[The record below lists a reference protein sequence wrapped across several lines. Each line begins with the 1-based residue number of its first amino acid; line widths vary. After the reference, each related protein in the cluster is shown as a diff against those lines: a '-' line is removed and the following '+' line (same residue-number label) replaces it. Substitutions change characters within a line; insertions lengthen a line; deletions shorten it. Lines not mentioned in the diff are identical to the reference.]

1 MLDILTNC
9 EGSLRDTTSKKILV
23 EITVLKMIEAR
34 NAVSIDTVLQQV
46 QKLRS
51 EGGSSSGGGTP
62 APRPQTAAPAPVRN
76 PLAQATPSSPT
87 PVKAAIATTVAPVS
101 AVTAVSGDVEK
112 MWTDLLSSFGRSNIM
127 LSVTLQ
133 KAFPHQLKDKTF
145 TIAFSAKDEEELAM
159 FDSPKNRT
167 IIAAKLA
174 ELGYADITVKFT
186 KAEPPADRQ
195 TTVLPPAESEPA
207 PVHPPISAPAEKP
220 ASVPTAKAAPPTPP
234 AAPAKVSKDDFK
246 NDPLIKKALE
256 VFKGQIVDVRSSN
269 LN

>member
-1 MLDILTNC
+1 LTNC